1 MKRLPDSSAACRS
14 AGLTLIELMIAMAIG
29 LIVVATALTF
39 YLNAAQ
45 ATRMAEARSR
55 MEEDGQAALSLLIQQ
70 IRMAGSNPEQPD
82 RNYVSRRNPV
92 YTDSLLPS
100 IYKVGGY
107 KSGNY
112 ATSHFMI
119 RGCDGKF
126 QTTALTTNTDNLDHL
141 GCVAAAGDS
150 IAISYEADIANTV
163 ASNGLAT
170 DCSGSPLSVVT
181 AYFDQKTPT
190 AEFAVSE
197 NKFYIAAAHGIS
209 SLYCEGNG
217 TTAARPM
224 VENVEAMSITYG
236 TASLTGSVV
245 AGYLSAAGVDSAP
258 SLASLSL
265 DQRWAKVL
273 TVRICLLVRSEAAVL
288 PDTGSGGYINCDG
301 SLEANPPDLRMRRAF
316 STTVALRNRFL

>member
-1 MKRLPDSSAACRS
+1 MKRQPDFAVTRQS

-45 ATRMAEARSR
+45 ATRMAEAKSR
-55 MEEDGQAALSLLIQQ
+55 MEEDGQAALSILVQQ

-82 RNYVSRRNPV
+82 RNYASRRNPV

-100 IYKVGGY
+100 IYNIGGY

-112 ATSHFMI
+112 STSHFMI
-119 RGCDGKF
+119 RGCGGLFK
-126 QTTALTTNTDNLDHL
+126 TTVFTTNTDDIDHL
-141 GCVAAAGDS
+141 DCVASTSDS
-150 IAISYEADIANTV
+150 VAVSYEADVANTV
-163 ASNGLAT
+163 AASGVPT
-170 DCSGSPLSVVT
+170 DCSGSPLSLVT
-181 AYFDQKTPT
+181 AFFDQKTPT

-197 NKFYIAAAHGIS
+197 NRFYIAAVNGVS

-217 TTAARPM
+217 STAARPM
-224 VENVEAMSITYG
+224 VENIEAMSISYG

-258 SLASLSL
+258 SLASLPL

-273 TVRICLLVRSEAAVL
+273 TVRVCLLVRSEAAVL
-288 PDTGSGGYINCDG
+288 PDTGSAGYIKCDG
-301 SLEANPPDLRMRRAF
+301 SLEANPPDLRMRRTF

>member
-1 MKRLPDSSAACRS
+1 MKRRPRFIALRRT
-14 AGLTLIELMIAMAIG
+14 AGFSLIELMVAMAIG
-29 LIVVATALTF
+29 LIVVSTALTF

-45 ATRMAEARSR
+45 AIRMAEAKSR

-82 RNYVSRRNPV
+82 RNYSSRRNPV
-92 YTDSLLPS
+92 YTDSLVPS

-107 KSGNY
+107 KTGIYS
-112 ATSHFMI
+112 TSHFII
-119 RGCDGKF
+119 RGCDGIFKTF
-126 QTTALTTNTDNLDHL
+126 VFTTNNDNIDHL
-141 GCVAAAGDS
+141 DCIAASSDS
-150 IAISYEADIANTV
+150 IAISYEADAANTV
-163 ASNGLAT
+163 TSNSLAT
-170 DCSGSPLSVVT
+170 DCTGSPLSLVT
-181 AYFDQKTPT
+181 AYFDTKTPT

-197 NKFYIAAAHGIS
+197 NRFYIATVNGIS

-217 TTAARPM
+217 SNVAQPM
-224 VENVEAMSITYG
+224 VENVESMTITYG
-236 TASLTGSVV
+236 MASLTGSVV
-245 AGYLSAAGVDSAP
+245 AGYLSAAEVDSAP
-258 SLASLSL
+258 SLANLSL

-288 PDTGSGGYINCDG
+288 TDAGSAAYIKCDG